1 GTSPARQKET
11 RHEHDGAG
19 TAGGRCPGRRGP
31 RRGGRGADGQD
42 RDRAGGGAGRATHLP
57 RHPERAMGG
66 ARRGRAADDG
76 RGGRQGQRGTVAG
89 TGVAARAGR
98 GRVPGL
104 RSRHRDVHLARRG
117 RRCHLRRP
125 RRSARRRG
133 GHHVLLDGR
142 GVPGL
147 QRGLQQRAGLRVASA
162 HRRPLAR
169 HGRLHQGRP
178 AWRPDRGRDRRD
190 GRHGGGPD
198 RGRLGRGRRLRVRHA
213 DHGYRR
219 AVPGGAGPR
228 HRLPRRLDRPLPG
241 RGRPARRRQRAVRGR
256 GGLRPARPG
265 LRPDHLLRLPAR
277 HRRSP
282 RRAEEGPAGAGAG
295 RSGAPGRA
303 AGGGRRPGQP
313 EPERAHVLRHLDPG
327 LHAERGVPEDRHV
340 LRAAG
345 GPGRRETA
353 ADPRGRGRVWPRPQ
367 ARRSGSDEPGVG
379 TATLTSHDGAMSRA
393 DRLIGR
399 ESALAAA
406 SSVLDDAR
414 GGTGQFLM
422 ISGEAG
428 IGKTAM
434 LAALA
439 RRAGQDPLVLR
450 GFCWEGDGAP
460 PYWPWSQVLQASG
473 LPMADLGEAGWLLQP
488 ASGPAEPMSAAA
500 AGDAQFRLFE
510 AVARW
515 LRGLAAGRP
524 VLVVLDDLHWADEP
538 SLRLLGFLARALA
551 AEPVGLLGAYRDT
564 EASPELYK
572 IAGQAQQL
580 ALAGLTPDDVGALA
594 RELSGT
600 TVPPQVTAQLWE
612 RSGGN
617 PFFVRELIRLLLAQ
631 GSWHQP
637 AQIPASVAETLR
649 RRLARL
655 STECVR
661 LLEWAAIAGRD
672 IDVGLLTHG
681 AAAGH
686 EPAALSLLDEA
697 RQAGVITGALPPRFT
712 HDLYRET
719 IIEGLSTTTRTAIN
733 LSVGRALQA
742 RSGPAARV
750 AAHLLAAGPQARPDA
765 LDYSLL
771 AAREA
776 TARLGHEDACA
787 YYLRALHVISE
798 RGCVTAERVE
808 ILLEL
813 AASHERTGRSDLAA
827 QRYREAADVSR
838 MAADAMG
845 LARAALGIQTL
856 GYRSG
861 AQNAELLELLREA
874 SRRLEAAGG
883 PVALQSRVLAALAR
897 TLRHGTDQRPGAEI
911 IGAADEAV
919 RLAAAAEDASALGTA
934 KLAVHD
940 AMWVPGSAARR
951 LPVIAEILDAA
962 RASGDD
968 DLAAEAHL
976 LRAAALLELGDPAGR
991 DELLTYVT
999 LAGQLGHARG
1009 RWGALTRQ
1017 ATFAQLAGRP
1027 DEAARLGEQALEL
1040 GLAIGEPDAVGCFY
1054 TLRAALTV
1062 FGVSGPP
1069 MELDA
1074 ADPLWPMLPVFK
1086 AWPFAARGEAAA
1098 AAAVLGDFS
1107 VLDITMW
1114 TGLEALAAA
1123 AVVFAA
1129 AGSDAQRTGC

>member
-1 GTSPARQKET
+1 
-11 RHEHDGAG
+11 
-19 TAGGRCPGRRGP
+19 
-31 RRGGRGADGQD
+31 
-42 RDRAGGGAGRATHLP
+42 
-57 RHPERAMGG
+57 
-66 ARRGRAADDG
+66 
-76 RGGRQGQRGTVAG
+76 
-89 TGVAARAGR
+89 
-98 GRVPGL
+98 
-104 RSRHRDVHLARRG
+104 
-117 RRCHLRRP
+117 
-125 RRSARRRG
+125 
-133 GHHVLLDGR
+133 
-142 GVPGL
+142 
-147 QRGLQQRAGLRVASA
+147 
-162 HRRPLAR
+162 
-169 HGRLHQGRP
+169 
-178 AWRPDRGRDRRD
+178 
-190 GRHGGGPD
+190 
-198 RGRLGRGRRLRVRHA
+198 
-213 DHGYRR
+213 
-219 AVPGGAGPR
+219 
-228 HRLPRRLDRPLPG
+228 
-241 RGRPARRRQRAVRGR
+241 
-256 GGLRPARPG
+256 
-265 LRPDHLLRLPAR
+265 
-277 HRRSP
+277 
-282 RRAEEGPAGAGAG
+282 
-295 RSGAPGRA
+295 
-303 AGGGRRPGQP
+303 
-313 EPERAHVLRHLDPG
+313 
-327 LHAERGVPEDRHV
+327 
-340 LRAAG
+340 
-345 GPGRRETA
+345 
-353 ADPRGRGRVWPRPQ
+353 
-367 ARRSGSDEPGVG
+367 
-379 TATLTSHDGAMSRA
+379 
-393 DRLIGR
+393 
-399 ESALAAA
+399 
-406 SSVLDDAR
+406 
-414 GGTGQFLM
+414 M

-434 LAALA
+434 LAALVSRSGPA
-439 RRAGQDPLVLR
+439 PLVLR

-488 ASGPAEPMSAAA
+488 AAGPAEPLGAVA

-510 AVARW
+510 AVARC
-515 LRGLAAGRP
+515 LGRLAAGSGFRP

-538 SLRLLGFLARALA
+538 SLRLLGFLARALP
-551 AEPVGLLGAYRDT
+551 AEPVALLGAYRDT
-564 EASPELYK
+564 EASPELLK

-580 ALAGLTPDDVGALA
+580 ALAGLTQDDVEALA
-594 RELSGT
+594 GELAGT
-600 TVPPQVTAQLWE
+600 ALPAQVTAQLWQ

-617 PFFVRELIRLLLAQ
+617 PFFVRELIRLLQAQ

-672 IDVGLLTHG
+672 VDVAVLAHG
-681 AAAGH
+681 AAVGP
-686 EPAALSLLDEA
+686 ELAALSLLDEA
-697 RQAGVITGALPPRFT
+697 RQAGVIAGTSPPRFT

-719 IIEGLSTTTRTAIN
+719 ILDGLSTSARTAIN
-733 LSVGRALQA
+733 LSVGRTLQA
-742 RSGPAARV
+742 RSGPAARI
-750 AAHLLAAGPQARPDA
+750 AAHLLAAGPSARQDA
-765 LDYSLL
+765 LGYSLL

-787 YYLRALHVISE
+787 HYLRALHVISE
-798 RGCVTAERVE
+798 RGALTAERVE

-838 MAADAMG
+838 MAADAIG
-845 LARAALGIQTL
+845 VARAALGIQTL

-861 AQNAELLELLREA
+861 AQNAELLDLLREA

-897 TLRHGTDQRPGAEI
+897 ALRHGTDQLPGAEVI
-911 IGAADEAV
+911 SAADEAV
-919 RLAAAAEDASALGTA
+919 RLAEAAQDASALATA
-934 KLAVHD
+934 KLAAHD
-940 AMWVPGSAARR
+940 AMWVPGTAARR

-962 RASGDD
+962 QASGDD

-991 DELLTYVT
+991 DGLLSYVT

-1027 DEAARLGEQALEL
+1027 EEAARLGEQALEL

-1074 ADPLWPMLPVFK
+1074 ADPLWPMLPVLK

-1129 AGSDAQRTGC
+1129 AGSDAQRTWVYERLRPYAGSHVVVGGCASYHAAVDHHLGALAASLGDTTAAGAHFRAALAMHERLGAAGWARLSEQALARLEAPAASQAPNELRLVNGVRLLCFEGKQVQLPDSKGLADIATLIGARGADVHVLTLVGHHLARMGADPVLDQRAKKSYQERLACLAEDIEDAEAAGRAGRAEVLRNERDALIRELAAAAGLGHRDRKLGDEAERARKTVSARVRDALSKIGPVHPELAAHLRGSLRLGTRCSYSPPAGVTWKVN